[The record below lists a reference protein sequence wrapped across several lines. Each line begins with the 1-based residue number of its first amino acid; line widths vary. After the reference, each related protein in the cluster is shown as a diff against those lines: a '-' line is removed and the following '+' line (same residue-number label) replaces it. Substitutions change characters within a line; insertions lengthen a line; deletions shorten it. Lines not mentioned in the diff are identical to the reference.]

1 MGVSAS
7 LVAVTTGRAERDAEA
22 GISALDRGC

>member
-7 LVAVTTGRAERDAEA
+7 LVAVTTGRAVRHAEA
-22 GISALDRGC
+22 GVRALDGVC